1 MGGGRALHILANTRT
16 LAAQQ
21 AADNDP
27 PPHTCSSEG
36 PPLAAS
42 PSSSSTSSCGVV
54 CGAANAA
61 SASASCCTACASHAA
76 MPTGGRDGWQGTLQ
90 AWRARCGLIA
100 AMIQAQ
106 TSLGEHLELMRRFRR
121 PAQAC
126 NNSIPPGGCTRK
138 RLRLAASKG
147 PRCRSS
153 QGTALG
159 RRSCRGG
166 GPSRKVAGAVH
177 QLGVLCSKSLKAVW
191 HTNFPECAG
200 GGIHEPAGACRTPT
214 LPAAGGAP
222 AVAACRRRTRWA
234 GLQTGLGGY
243 TPEGGRAGSR
253 LMVVGRAK

>member
-1 MGGGRALHILANTRT
+1 MPPAGKCGRWRGGPGRRCGRCAIGGAAAPAPAHWPPRPAPPRVRGGKAGPAGAGRSGEGWTNAVSPGDCCRWVGGSALHILANTRT

-76 MPTGGRDGWQGTLQ
+76 MPAGGRDGWQGTLQ
-90 AWRARCGLIA
+90 AWRARCGLVA
-100 AMIQAQ
+100 ARIQAQ
-106 TSLGEHLELMRRFRR
+106 ISLGEHLELTRRFRR

-126 NNSIPPGGCTRK
+126 NNPIPPGGCTKK
-138 RLRLAASKG
+138 RSRLAASKG

-177 QLGVLCSKSLKAVW
+177 QLGVL
-191 HTNFPECAG
+191 
-200 GGIHEPAGACRTPT
+200 
-214 LPAAGGAP
+214 
-222 AVAACRRRTRWA
+222 
-234 GLQTGLGGY
+234 
-243 TPEGGRAGSR
+243 
-253 LMVVGRAK
+253 